1 MNIEPELM
9 KGVWS
14 MKKDFYDLNRGEA
27 WLTPFQKSVWRK
39 RVGIVKDWFE
49 SRGVE
54 ITPWLQIRMRELVL
68 LSFVVERLEKE
79 CSFFYG
85 SVSSESEGSSR
96 NGSNAI
102 ALQQLEL
109 LFKYLERLRKLAH
122 ELEGLGMQTGKAIP
136 SFNLVECVQQLM
148 ECARE
153 LDQCVAIHANR
164 QDSEKEHIANPPE
177 EEFDVDTSSVAE
189 GLERSLAV
197 C

>member
-1 MNIEPELM
+1 
-9 KGVWS
+9 
-14 MKKDFYDLNRGEA
+14 MKKEFYDLNRGES

-68 LSFVVERLEKE
+68 LSFVVERLERE
-79 CSFFYG
+79 CSFFYP
-85 SVSSESEGSSR
+85 SVNSESEGSSR

-122 ELEGLGMQTGKAIP
+122 ELEGLAMQVGKAIP
-136 SFNLVECVQQLM
+136 SFNLVECVQQLL

-164 QDSEKEHIANPPE
+164 QAPEKEHHATPCE
-177 EEFDVDTSSVAE
+177 EEFDVERMSSSE
-189 GLERSLAV
+189 GLERGVAMCYNSV
-197 C
+197 DVG